1 MKKLVK
7 GFREFNR
14 INEDDTAEKVEL
26 RGYSAKKIITRISDL
41 MKVLPDRVKFGVP
54 ADIKGYTITYRDA
67 NGAIEKIN
75 DINHQYSSRGKKVT
89 FYCWNVGYA
98 GSWDATQ
105 SLKQKIEE
113 YGGFGSSTNM
123 NIKKILDYFTKNQ
136 EDVDNVRSIAI
147 SIDSESI
154 RKMAAPSDEEDAYP
168 TKAPQQGQEVKTE
181 ETPKENPDTQS
192 EEEGEE

>member
-14 INEDDTAEKVEL
+14 LYEEETLDKIEL
-26 RGYSAKKIITRISDL
+26 RGYSAEKIISRISDL

-75 DINHQYSSRGKKVT
+75 DINHQYSSRGEKVT

-123 NIKKILDYFTKNQ
+123 NLKKILDYFTKNQ

-147 SIDSESI
+147 SIDSNSI
-154 RKMAAPSDEEDAYP
+154 RKMSAPSDEEDAYP
-168 TKAPQQGQEVKTE
+168 TKVPQSTQDEASKN
-181 ETPKENPDTQS
+181 TPS
-192 EEEGEE
+192 EEGEE